1 MKVSVQDISALSLL
15 ANPCVGAENLS
26 AALTRVVHLAME
38 KGAMEDSKTKILTIF
53 HDSFR
58 DTPANKVRMSA
69 CITKSKVL
77 EAPFL
82 DAITVNA
89 ATCIKGDFEI
99 GIHEFSSSWASL
111 YGWMNANGFRPT
123 GQDPFEIYHNDYQSH
138 PEKKCL
144 VSMYIPV
151 FPKN

>member
-1 MKVSVQDISALSLL
+1 MKVSVQDINALSLL

-26 AALTRVVHLAME
+26 AALTRVVQLAME

-138 PEKKCL
+138 PEKKCI
-144 VSMYIPV
+144 VSMYIPIV
-151 FPKN
+151 K

>member
-69 CITKSKVL
+69 CVTKSSAL
-77 EAPFL
+77 EDSLL
-82 DAITVNA
+82 DNIIIEAC
-89 ATCIKGDFEI
+89 TCII
-99 GIHEFSSSWASL
+99 GYFKIDLHEFPNSWASL
-111 YGWMNANGFRPT
+111 YAWMNTNGYKPT
-123 GQDPFEIYHNDYQSH
+123 NQDPFEIYHNDYQTH
-138 PEKKCL
+138 PEKKCI
-144 VSMYIPV
+144 VSMYIPIV
-151 FPKN
+151 K

>member
-1 MKVSVQDISALSLL
+1 MKVSVQDINALSLL

-26 AALTRVVHLAME
+26 AALTRVVHLAMK

-138 PEKKCL
+138 PEKKCI
-144 VSMYIPV
+144 VSMYIPIV
-151 FPKN
+151 K

>member
-111 YGWMNANGFRPT
+111 YGWMNANGFRTT

-138 PEKKCL
+138 PEKKCI
-144 VSMYIPV
+144 VSMYIPIV
-151 FPKN
+151 K

>member
-26 AALTRVVHLAME
+26 AALTRVVHLAMK

-138 PEKKCL
+138 PEKKCI
-144 VSMYIPV
+144 VSMYIPIV
-151 FPKN
+151 K

>member
-38 KGAMEDSKTKILTIF
+38 KRAMEDSKTKILTIF

-138 PEKKCL
+138 PEKKCI
-144 VSMYIPV
+144 VSMYIPIV
-151 FPKN
+151 K

>member
-1 MKVSVQDISALSLL
+1 MKVSVQDINALSLL

-58 DTPANKVRMSA
+58 DTPANKVRMSV

-138 PEKKCL
+138 PEKKCI
-144 VSMYIPV
+144 VSMYIPIV
-151 FPKN
+151 K

>member
-1 MKVSVQDISALSLL
+1 
-15 ANPCVGAENLS
+15 
-26 AALTRVVHLAME
+26 VVHLAME

-138 PEKKCL
+138 PEKKCI
-144 VSMYIPV
+144 VSMYIPIV
-151 FPKN
+151 K

>member
-1 MKVSVQDISALSLL
+1 MKVSVLDISALSLL

-69 CITKSKVL
+69 CVTKSSAL
-77 EAPFL
+77 EDSLL
-82 DAITVNA
+82 DNIIIEAC
-89 ATCIKGDFEI
+89 TCIIGDFKI
-99 GIHEFSSSWASL
+99 DLHEFPNSWASL
-111 YGWMNANGFRPT
+111 YAWMNTNGYKPT
-123 GQDPFEIYHNDYQSH
+123 NQDPFEIYHNDYQTH
-138 PEKKCL
+138 PEKKCI
-144 VSMYIPV
+144 VSMYIPIV
-151 FPKN
+151 K